1 MLRNVQ
7 HIFFCVYIEKS
18 LCCTKKS
25 YTEMICTEM
34 ICIEMICIEMICIV
48 KICTVKNCAKMICA
62 AKSCTVKS
70 CIEKSCTKK
79 SCTKKSCT
87 ETICAEM
94 ICTVKSTFSIDKRS
108 YQCSKN
114 VCAYRVNVWCPRQD
128 SNLWLSAPE
137 ADALSPE
144 LRGHV
149 PRVA

>member
-1 MLRNVQ
+1 MCCMLRNVQ

-34 ICIEMICIEMICIV
+34 ICIEMICTKESG
-48 KICTVKNCAKMICA
+48 TE
-62 AKSCTVKS
+62 KSCTVKS
-70 CIEKSCTKK
+70 YTKKVCTVKNCTKM
-79 SCTKKSCT
+79 
-87 ETICAEM
+87 ICA
-94 ICTVKSTFSIDKRS
+94 VKSTFYIDKSRC
-108 YQCSKN
+108 QCSRN